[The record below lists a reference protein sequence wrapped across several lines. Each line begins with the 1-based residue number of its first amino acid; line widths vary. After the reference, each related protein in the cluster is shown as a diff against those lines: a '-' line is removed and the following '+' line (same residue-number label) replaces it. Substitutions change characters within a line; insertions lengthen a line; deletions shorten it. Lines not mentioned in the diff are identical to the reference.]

1 MRPYEKQLLDER
13 LKHFMRE
20 VIPEEL
26 LPYLPCLTDQDQQEI
41 LAKQTNH
48 GHIRATSVLVD
59 RLKRREEGFPQF
71 VQALRSCGAE
81 HTALLLDPYYKIKG
95 KDCRCNFEFVFAMK
109 SSNDLYQNE
118 SIRSSQ
124 EENRIEPQI
133 DRKFNL
139 TKGRNEY
146 HGFI

>member
-26 LPYLPCLTDQDQQEI
+26 LPYLPCLTAQDREEI

-59 RLKRREEGFPQF
+59 RLKRRNKGFSQF
-71 VQALRSCGAE
+71 VQALRSCGGE

-95 KDCRCNFEFVFAMK
+95 KDCQCNLKFFFRMK
-109 SSNDLYQNE
+109 SSYDLYQNI
-118 SIRSSQ
+118 SRRSSQ
-124 EENRIEPQI
+124 EGNTIEI
-133 DRKFNL
+133 Y
-139 TKGRNEY
+139 KGTQV
-146 HGFI
+146 

>member
-26 LPYLPCLTDQDQQEI
+26 LPYLPCLTDEDQEEI
-41 LAKQTNH
+41 LAKQSNH

-59 RLKRREEGFPQF
+59 RLKRRDKGFSQF
-71 VQALRSCGAE
+71 VQALRSCGGE

-95 KDCRCNFEFVFAMK
+95 KDCQCNLKFFFLMK
-109 SSNDLYQNE
+109 SSYDLYQNKTR
-118 SIRSSQ
+118 RSSQ
-124 EENRIEPQI
+124 EGNTIE
-133 DRKFNL
+133 L
-139 TKGRNEY
+139 
-146 HGFI
+146 